1 MSTQIEAERKY
12 ALAPGQVLPSLATV
26 AVPGEVSQFTMEATY
41 YDAPDLRLLRAHEV
55 IRRRVGGADEGW
67 HLKLRGAGPDQR
79 IEVHAPLASRRLPVA
94 LRERV
99 ADTLDGAPVAPVAVL
114 RTRRTEQQLCGP
126 DGTLLAVTCVDHVQA
141 RVGDHVEEWDEAEVE
156 LGAGG
161 VELLERVEAVLRAAG
176 IVRAEAASKIGR
188 ALAPV
193 LAAAERPDPSAGGA
207 VLAYLAEQIGVL
219 QNREAGVRTDEPD
232 AVHRSR
238 VATRRLRSALRTYA
252 GVFAPGAYRALRTE
266 LRWHAEELGAPR
278 DAEVLRERLL
288 AAVAELEA
296 PGREQVADRVAAS
309 LAEAHARAHAELVE
323 TMATERYERLQIGL
337 ETLLSEPRRADAAIE
352 PAEDVLPAM
361 FDRAVARVRKLA
373 AHAAARPGD
382 LTRWHE
388 VRKAAKAA
396 RYGAELLVPVFGD
409 RADADRARWEA
420 VTEAFGAV
428 QDAVVA
434 QQVIGDLAWH
444 AVADGLPRL
453 PFDDLRHA
461 QDRLLRESLARGR
474 EELGLAL
481 AGDAQAASAPAPF

>member
-1 MSTQIEAERKY
+1 MPGQIEAERKY
-12 ALAPGQVLPSLATV
+12 ALAPGQTLPSLATV
-26 AVPGEVSQFTMEATY
+26 ALPGEVSQFTMEATY

-55 IRRRVGGADEGW
+55 IRRRVGGPDEGW
-67 HLKLRGAGPDQR
+67 HLKLPGAGPDQR
-79 IEVHAPLASRRLPVA
+79 IEVHAPLSPRRLPA
-94 LRERV
+94 ELRERV
-99 ADTLDGAPVAPVAVL
+99 AATLDDAPVAPVAVL

-126 DGTLLAVTCVDHVQA
+126 DGSVLAVTCTDHVQA
-141 RVGDHVEEWDEAEVE
+141 SVGKHVEEWDEAEVE
-156 LGAGG
+156 LVAGG
-161 VELLERVEAVLRAAG
+161 IDLLARVEVVLRAAG
-176 IVRAEAASKIGR
+176 IERAEAASKIGR
-188 ALAPV
+188 ALAPAV
-193 LAAAERPDPSAGGA
+193 AAAERSDPTAGGA

-219 QNREAGVRTDEPD
+219 QNREAAVRTDEPD

-252 GVFAPGAYRALRTE
+252 GVFAPGAHRALRSE

-288 AAVAELEA
+288 AAVAELA
-296 PGREQVADRVAAS
+296 PPGREQVADRVAAS
-309 LAEAHARAHAELVE
+309 LTQAHARAHAELVE
-323 TMATERYERLQIGL
+323 TMATERYERLQLGL
-337 ETLLSEPRRADAAIE
+337 ESLLSEPRRADVAAG
-352 PAEDVLPAM
+352 PAEDVLPPM
-361 FDRAVARVRKLA
+361 FGRAVARVRKLA
-373 AHAAARPGD
+373 AHAAGRPGD

-396 RYGAELLVPVFGD
+396 RYGAELLVPVLGE

-444 AVADGLPRL
+444 AVAEGLPRL

-474 EELGLAL
+474 QALGTAL
-481 AGDAQAASAPAPF
+481 AEDG